1 MNVTANFTR
10 EEFVCKDGCGLYNM
24 QEPVLFAL
32 QQARNIAGI
41 PFKISSGSR
50 CARHNRACGGKSAS
64 AHLDGLAVD
73 VAAITSTTRA
83 KVLVALLQ
91 AGFQRVG
98 VAPGFIHADLDIAK
112 PYPCV
117 WLY

>member
-24 QEPVLFAL
+24 AELVLFRL
-32 QQARNIAGI
+32 QQARNLAGI

-50 CARHNRACGGKSAS
+50 CAKHNRACGGKTDS

-73 VAAITSTTRA
+73 VVAITSTTRA
-83 KVLVALLQ
+83 KVLMALLE

-98 VAPGFIHADLDIAK
+98 VAQGFIHADLDLTK